1 MTGLF
6 VFLVPLIFITLNL
19 YKYIIWR
26 YIVMQLILFCFL
38 LFLIA
43 NHKNL
48 GTKIIKNET
57 AWHT

>member
-6 VFLVPLIFITLNL
+6 VFLVPLIFITVNL

-26 YIVMQLILFCFL
+26 YIVMQLILSCFL
-38 LFLIA
+38 LFLIG

-48 GTKIIKNET
+48 GTKIVKN
-57 AWHT
+57 